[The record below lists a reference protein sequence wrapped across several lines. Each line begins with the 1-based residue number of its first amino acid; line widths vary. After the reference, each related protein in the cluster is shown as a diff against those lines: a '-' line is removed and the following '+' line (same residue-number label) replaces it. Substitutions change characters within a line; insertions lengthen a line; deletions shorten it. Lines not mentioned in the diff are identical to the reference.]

1 MTVKMPDLSV
11 SKANQEKASKLYG
24 HFLSSVRGQLLRSAS
39 EFSTVTT
46 IFRFLAKS
54 KKADPAEAQVM
65 EVVRRMQ
72 RDKIHAE
79 IALQL
84 SETTAHNLQ
93 AMQKT
98 VLIQMIPYLLGLLL
112 TITLVVLALL
122 TKPLA
127 FTNPSLQRYLLLLLP
142 AVALFIWGLMARSKM
157 KYDMLALNVL
167 MQASS
172 AYASARMQGKGEI
185 GALQNLAEMKRRAAS
200 MEKKNSTKKKESKT

>member
-24 HFLSSVRGQLLRSAS
+24 HFLNSVRTQLVRSGS
-39 EFSTVTT
+39 EFSTLST
-46 IFRFLAKS
+46 ITRYLSKS
-54 KKADPAEAQVM
+54 KKPDPAEQQVM

-84 SETTAHNLQ
+84 SETTAMSLQ
-93 AMQKT
+93 SMQKT
-98 VLIQMIPYLLGLLL
+98 IFIQMIPYLLGLLM
-112 TITLVVLALL
+112 TVTLVILALFVR
-122 TKPLA
+122 PLE
-127 FTNPSLQRYLLLLLP
+127 FSNPSLQRYLLLLLP
-142 AVALFIWGLMARSKM
+142 ASALFIWGLVTRSKM
-157 KYDMLALNVL
+157 KFDMLALNVL

-172 AYASARMQGKGEI
+172 AYGSAKMQGKGEI

-200 MEKKNSTKKKESKT
+200 MEKKNSAKKKESKT